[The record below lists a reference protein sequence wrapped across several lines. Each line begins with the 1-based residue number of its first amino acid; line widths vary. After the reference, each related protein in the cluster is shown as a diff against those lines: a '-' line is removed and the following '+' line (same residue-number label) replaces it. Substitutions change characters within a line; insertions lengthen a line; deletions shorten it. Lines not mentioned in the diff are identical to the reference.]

1 MREPSNI
8 SNCLSLFCFCAAQ
21 LLRSECLSESWAKI
35 LLQLC
40 ARIANLIRPDLCGMM
55 DLVDN
60 RNLMDIRNFVNFKK
74 VPGGQQDDS
83 TIVGG
88 VVFTK
93 NVVHKE
99 MASFIENPRVLLLQ
113 CAIVY
118 QRVEGKFV
126 SIETLLLQVSDIF
139 YFF

>member
-1 MREPSNI
+1 
-8 SNCLSLFCFCAAQ
+8 
-21 LLRSECLSESWAKI
+21 
-35 LLQLC
+35 
-40 ARIANLIRPDLCGMM
+40 MM
-55 DLVDN
+55 DLVDT

-93 NVVHKE
+93 NVVHRE

-126 SIETLLLQVSDIF
+126 SIETLLLQVCDLVF
-139 YFF
+139 L